1 MNLSQLRAFNVVA
14 REGSLTRA
22 AEHLSISQPAVTAHI
37 RALEER
43 YELSLFRRNSRGV
56 TLTEVGEELLK
67 ISVQIFALE
76 NEAAELL
83 SATKEL
89 RSGTC
94 RIAAGSPYFIVPI
107 IAAFQEKYPKIHIGL
122 NIGNSQKVTVDLLA
136 EKVDIALQTEWEENP
151 LVEAIPFYRHRV
163 VVFCCNTH
171 PWAQSGKKQI
181 KLSELSAEKMIW
193 REPQSITRQVFE
205 KACQEKALNIRPI
218 MEIASRESL
227 FEAVANG
234 LGVGIVSSHELPRDQ
249 RVHILEVIDADLKT
263 TEYLLTLKRRR
274 ELRIVKA
281 FHGVAEQFQS
291 VL

>member
-14 REGSLTRA
+14 REGSLTKA

-56 TLTEVGEELLK
+56 TLTEVGEDLLK
-67 ISVQIFALE
+67 ISAQIFALE
-76 NEAAELL
+76 SEAAELL
-83 SATKEL
+83 DATKEL
-89 RSGTC
+89 RRGTC

-107 IAAFQEKYPKIHIGL
+107 IAAFQERYPEVHIGL
-122 NIGNSQKVTVDLLA
+122 NIGNSQKVTADLLA
-136 EKVDIALQTEWEENP
+136 EKVDIALQTGWEENP
-151 LVEAIPFYRHRV
+151 LVEAIPFYLHRV
-163 VVFCCNTH
+163 VVFCCHTH
-171 PWAQSGKKQI
+171 PWAQSDKKQI
-181 KLSELSAEKMIW
+181 KLSELSVEKMIW

-205 KACQEKALNIRPI
+205 KACRTKSLDIKPI

-227 FEAVANG
+227 FEAVAAG
-234 LGVGIVSSHELPRDQ
+234 LGIGIVSSHELPKDQ
-249 RVHILEVIDADLKT
+249 RVHTLKVVDADLET

-281 FHGVAEQFQS
+281 FHEIAERFRS
-291 VL
+291 

>member
-56 TLTEVGEELLK
+56 TLTEVGEDLLK
-67 ISVQIFALE
+67 ISAQIFALE
-76 NEAAELL
+76 DEAAELL

-107 IAAFQEKYPKIHIGL
+107 IAAFQKKYPEVHIGL
-122 NIGNSQKVTVDLLA
+122 NIGNSQKVTADLLA
-136 EKVDIALQTEWEENP
+136 EKVDVALQTEWEENP
-151 LVEAIPFYRHRV
+151 LVEAIPFYRHHV
-163 VVFCCNTH
+163 VVFCCHTH

-181 KLSELSAEKMIW
+181 RLSELSSQKMIW

-205 KACQEKALNIRPI
+205 KACQKKSLDIKPI

-227 FEAVANG
+227 FEAVASG
-234 LGVGIVSSHELPRDQ
+234 LGIGIVSSHELPRDQ
-249 RVHILEVIDADLKT
+249 RVHTLRVSDAALET

-281 FHGVAEQFQS
+281 FHAVAEIFRR
-291 VL
+291 

>member
-43 YELSLFRRNSRGV
+43 YELSLFRRNSSGV
-56 TLTEVGEELLK
+56 TLTEVGEDLLK

-76 NEAAELL
+76 DEAAELL

-107 IAAFQEKYPKIHIGL
+107 IAAFQEKYPKVHIGL
-122 NIGNSQKVTVDLLA
+122 NIGNSQKVTADLLA

-163 VVFCCNTH
+163 VVFCCHSH
-171 PWAQSGKKQI
+171 PWAQSGRKQI
-181 KLSELSAEKMIW
+181 KISELSAEKMIW

-205 KACQEKALNIRPI
+205 KACRTKSLDIKPI

-227 FEAVANG
+227 FEAVAAG

-249 RVHILEVIDADLKT
+249 RVHILEVNDADLET

-281 FHGVAEQFQS
+281 FHEVAEKFRR
-291 VL
+291 

>member
-14 REGSLTRA
+14 REGSLTKA
-22 AEHLSISQPAVTAHI
+22 AEYLSISQPAVTAHI

-56 TLTEVGEELLK
+56 TLTEVGEDLLK

-76 NEAAELL
+76 DKASELL

-107 IAAFQEKYPKIHIGL
+107 IAAFQEKYPEVHIGL
-122 NIGNSQKVTVDLLA
+122 NIGNSQKVTADLLA
-136 EKVDIALQTEWEENP
+136 EKVDIALQTGWEENP

-163 VVFCCNTH
+163 VVFCCQNH
-171 PWAQSGKKQI
+171 PWSQSGKRQI
-181 KLSELSAEKMIW
+181 KLSELSREKMIW

-205 KACQEKALNIRPI
+205 KACQAKSLNIKPT

-227 FEAVANG
+227 FEAVAAG
-234 LGVGIVSSHELPRDQ
+234 LGVGIVSSHELPKDQ
-249 RVHILEVIDADLKT
+249 RVHVLNIADVDLETI
-263 TEYLLTLKRRR
+263 EYLLTLKRRR
-274 ELRIVKA
+274 ELRIVRA
-281 FHGVAEQFQS
+281 FHDVAERFRR
-291 VL
+291 